1 MIKIKVKYNDN
12 YIKEV
17 KITGHA
23 GYDDY
28 GKDIV
33 CASSSSIVI
42 TSCNL
47 ILKLDESAIKVT
59 QKEGLIEVIVIKE
72 EEIVNK
78 VLENMISML
87 KELSKDYKENVKF
100 I

>member
-87 KELSKDYKENVKF
+87 KELSNDYKENVKF